1 MQLACRKRA
10 KRGSRRRVQNDLPDC
25 TAARA
30 IGLGFGSRV
39 GIRNIEVIDIAG
51 PLGIFVQDHIIIRK
65 NGHACIKGLKLI

>member
-1 MQLACRKRA
+1 MASTEGVGSADDLVRA
-10 KRGSRRRVQNDLPDC
+10 PDDVLYGRRR
-25 TAARA
+25 
-30 IGLGFGSRV
+30 IGLSFGSRV